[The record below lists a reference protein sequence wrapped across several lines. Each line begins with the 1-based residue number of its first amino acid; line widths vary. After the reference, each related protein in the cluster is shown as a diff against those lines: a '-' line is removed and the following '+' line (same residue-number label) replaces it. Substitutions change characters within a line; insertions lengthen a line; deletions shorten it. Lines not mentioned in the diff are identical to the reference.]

1 MGEKTSFLLS
11 LFSSLLNINQKKLG
25 LKNSHY
31 LQNQFGDNIM
41 AYDMPINCKGRQKIK
56 QMPLKRALERLL
68 EIKHG

>member
-11 LFSSLLNINQKKLG
+11 LFSSLVNINQKNKG
-25 LKNSHY
+25 KRIHITYKTS
-31 LQNQFGDNIM
+31 FGENIM
-41 AYDMPINCKGRQKIK
+41 AYDMLINCKGRQKIK